1 MRRKDVSGIVTL
13 RVIAKLGEV
22 SVGISLG
29 KREVAKVDVA
39 GEILVFPLHYAG
51 SNLYFSR
58 K

>member
-39 GEILVFPLHYAG
+39 GEILVFTLYYAG
-51 SNLYFSR
+51 SSLYFSR
-58 K
+58 E